1 MNQTFT
7 QKIISIIKSY
17 TDLKLNYKLG
27 IFFIIYLVVFTFS
40 IYFITSRDS
49 DKYLPLVEAYNKQ
62 KVALLDLVNNTNKF
76 VYQDQT
82 SKEQNRKKIAK
93 VIAKI
98 NKRQDVILKGGE
110 FVIDK
115 KIEFKEEDRARL
127 FIDAI
132 LVEELIEREAYA
144 DEIKGLEAKNQDFY
158 ESLDFLVNKSGGM
171 KKFEIEKRRLKIE
184 NLSIE
189 IGKIYSSLIDQV
201 ESASVEYKSNSK
213 ITDFFVYV
221 LIFIIFVAM
230 LFITRVYITRP
241 VIDITNKIKHV
252 ASGDLSFRLES
263 IQKDE
268 IGEMSIYLN
277 DFISNLDKAAIFA
290 NKIGEGDF
298 GYEYKAISDKDELG
312 LALVNMR
319 DRLKEIS
326 NQDKIRN
333 WSTEGMAKFADLLQ
347 MDKSN
352 LALFYESIIINLV
365 KYLKANQGAIYV
377 LNQKK
382 EGEEYQTL
390 TMKACYAWD
399 RIKDESE
406 VVLVGEGLV
415 GQCVLERDFIHL
427 TEVPNDFVKITSGL
441 GEANPNSV
449 LVSPL
454 IVNDEIHGVIEMA
467 SFEDFESYQIDFVQ
481 KIGETIA
488 ATIANVK
495 VGEKTKQLLEESQ
508 EMATT
513 MKTQEEELRQNQ
525 EEMLATQEEMNR
537 KILEL
542 EKELEQFKL
551 KA

>member
-115 KIEFKEEDRARL
+115 KNEFKEEDRARL

-189 IGKIYSSLIDQV
+189 IGEIYSSLIDQV

-241 VIDITNKIKHV
+241 VIDITNRIKHV

-377 LNQKK
+377 LNQQK